1 MGAVGLMRQE
11 VVTRRHPL
19 AWRAVQQAGTNLVQR
34 NQEALH

>member
-19 AWRAVQQAGTNLVQR
+19 AWLAAQQAGTTPLQR